1 LATFAARRWRF
12 VEKEMLMTSSFDSA
26 SVKACVFDVFGTVV
40 DWRGSII
47 AEGESYWRAKG
58 VDIDWAAFAEAW
70 RAGYGPAMSRVRTG
84 DLPWTNLDALHRMQL
99 DPLLEQFKINLSAK
113 DIDHLNK
120 IWHRLK
126 GWPDSSRGLTRLKTR
141 YVISPLSNG
150 NVALLTNM
158 GKFAGLPWDCILG
171 AEIFHHYKPDPEVYL
186 GAAEILG
193 LQPSEVM
200 MCAAHGGDLL
210 AASKLGLRTAY
221 IYRPLERGPG
231 RTVERFDSSTF
242 DVAVESFEELASA
255 LGV

>member
-1 LATFAARRWRF
+1 LWVLGKEHLMAAN
-12 VEKEMLMTSSFDSA
+12 FDSA
-26 SVKACVFDVFGTVV
+26 LIKACVFDVFGTVV

-47 AEGESYWRAKG
+47 TEGENYWRAKC
-58 VDIDWAAFAEAW
+58 VDIDWAAFADAW
-70 RAGYGPAMSRVRTG
+70 RGGYRPAMNKVRTG
-84 DLPWTNLDALHRMQL
+84 DLPWTNLDSLHRMQL
-99 DPLLEQFKINLSAK
+99 DPLLEQFKITLSAK
-113 DIDHLNK
+113 DTDHLNK
-120 IWHRLK
+120 IWHRLR
-126 GWPDSSRGLTRLKTR
+126 GWPDASPGLARLKTR

-158 GKFAGLPWDCILG
+158 GKFASLPWDCILG

-193 LQPSEVM
+193 LQPPEVM

-221 IYRPLERGPG
+221 IYRPLELGPDQ
-231 RTVERFDSSTF
+231 TVERFNTATF
-242 DVAVESFEELASA
+242 DIAVESFEELASA